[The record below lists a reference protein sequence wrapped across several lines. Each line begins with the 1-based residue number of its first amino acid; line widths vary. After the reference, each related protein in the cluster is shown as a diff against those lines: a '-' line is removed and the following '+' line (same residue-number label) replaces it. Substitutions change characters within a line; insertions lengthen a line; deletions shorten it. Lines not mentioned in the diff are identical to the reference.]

1 MLRINLLPPYI
12 FDRQKKARTWLL
24 WGGIL
29 LAVFIGTGLWYKSA
43 NDEYA
48 RAQEENQT
56 AKNYKSDY
64 DGLEG
69 KIGEVKTAIAE
80 TEKKQTFIK
89 EARAYNR
96 AWPDLFS
103 TMRDLTSSQI
113 ILKKMYLASPDTVNM
128 VGWAHTEA
136 DAARWWIRLHDYA
149 GPNQMFKTVFF
160 DLPKSGWPPEEDKNA
175 QTAGAPAAGA
185 PGGSPG
191 GFGGGGRPGPIAQT
205 SGLQSGGTGGGGS
218 SGFGG
223 GRPGGGS
230 NSGFGGSA
238 SNDKDEEPGIDY
250 VNGSKGIRFNVHAVL
265 NTPFDGGKSVPV
277 WPAAADTSGQ
287 TNPGGLN
294 SAGGGA
300 PAGAPASSGGSEA
313 PPSGATSRKRGKGA
327 SSSDE

>member
-29 LAVFIGTGLWYKSA
+29 LAVFIGTGLWYKST

-48 RAQEENQT
+48 KAQEENQT
-56 AKNYKSDY
+56 AKNYRSDY

-69 KIGEVKTAIAE
+69 KIGGVKTAIAE
-80 TEKKQTFIK
+80 TETKQTFVK

-128 VGWAHTEA
+128 VGWAHTEV

-149 GPNQMFKTVFF
+149 GPGKMFKTVFF

-175 QTAGAPAAGA
+175 PTAT
-185 PGGSPG
+185 GGSPG
-191 GFGGGGRPGPIAQT
+191 GFGGGQPGGPVSRT
-205 SGLQSGGTGGGGS
+205 SSVQSGNFGGS
-218 SGFGG
+218 SGGFGG

-230 NSGFGGSA
+230 SGGST
-238 SNDKDEEPGIDY
+238 SNEKDEEPGIDY
-250 VNGSKGIRFNVHAVL
+250 VNDSKGIRFNVHAVL
-265 NTPFDGGKSVPV
+265 NTPFDGGKPAPV
-277 WPAAADTSGQ
+277 WPAAPADASQTS
-287 TNPGGLN
+287 PGGLN

-300 PAGAPASSGGSEA
+300 PASAPPPSSSA
-313 PPSGATSRKRGKGA
+313 PPSGASSRKRGKGA